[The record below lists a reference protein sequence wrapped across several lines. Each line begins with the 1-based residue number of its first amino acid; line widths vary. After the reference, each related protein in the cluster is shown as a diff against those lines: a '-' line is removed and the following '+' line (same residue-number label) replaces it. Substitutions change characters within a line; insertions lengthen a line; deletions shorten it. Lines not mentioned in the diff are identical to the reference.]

1 LFFKRQ
7 YQILKKITLLVKHL
21 SLHSS
26 KAQISLT
33 DVLMRLNQDLNL
45 QAHNVHKLEH
55 QEVTKYKELSEL
67 YQPDHPDR
75 EQDNQSIT
83 IKALTQDLRLYTAC
97 SRTVDKEVE
106 LHLHHKI

>member
-1 LFFKRQ
+1 M
-7 YQILKKITLLVKHL
+7 LKKITLLVKHL
-21 SLHSS
+21 SLHYF

-45 QAHNVHKLEH
+45 QAHNVHKLEP
-55 QEVTKYKELSEL
+55 QEVTKFKALSEL
-67 YQPDHPDR
+67 FQLGLPDR